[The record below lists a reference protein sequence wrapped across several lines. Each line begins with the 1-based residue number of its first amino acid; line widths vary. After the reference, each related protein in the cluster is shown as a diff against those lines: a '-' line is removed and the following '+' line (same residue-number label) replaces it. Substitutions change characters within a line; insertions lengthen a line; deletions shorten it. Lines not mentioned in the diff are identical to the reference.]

1 MHLKSIYSFFNLV
14 SSCKAS
20 SKFTTFKTSH
30 SADSEWE
37 DLVAIVVEWLQTSP
51 NINMDIML
59 ALWLDTDGCNLMNS
73 FKVSLFVLI
82 MTTTF

>member
-1 MHLKSIYSFFNLV
+1 M
-14 SSCKAS
+14 
-20 SKFTTFKTSH
+20 
-30 SADSEWE
+30 DSEWE

-73 FKVSLFVLI
+73 FKV
-82 MTTTF
+82 

>member
-1 MHLKSIYSFFNLV
+1 M
-14 SSCKAS
+14 
-20 SKFTTFKTSH
+20 
-30 SADSEWE
+30 DSEWE

-82 MTTTF
+82 MSTKVLTIFQSKYNHIIIDHMSRI